1 MQSLIRSLLL
11 VLSLAWVTTA
21 QAEADRFG
29 LGNGQFGAGGVTTA
43 NTGAND
49 YAAITATLRPGD
61 SVIPVTDA
69 TAFRA
74 GTLVMVI
81 QMESLFP
88 APSAGDPGPF
98 DISTST
104 TGTFEL
110 ARIQGLSRTSITLT
124 APLVH
129 GYTSPG
135 SQILYI
141 PELTSLSISSA
152 GRLLAPAWNG
162 STGGVLAIV
171 AQGTIQNDG
180 AIYVSGRGARGGIG
194 LVDSSGAM
202 GCTSTS
208 EPSPRG
214 AARGEGIVAGRFGP
228 TDSGR
233 SSSINGGGGG
243 VCFGGGGGG
252 GSNGGHGGRGGRTAE
267 DDGSRNYRSFGG
279 GVLNFSAIDHLSF
292 GGGGGAGHTD
302 SSGALHHGAPGGGV
316 IFIRAAAI
324 TGAGVI
330 TADGGG
336 VPDGEASG
344 QGGGGAG
351 GTILIRTTGAIS
363 CGGLSARGGD
373 GGSLLDGDLLF
384 SPGGGGGGGRVLVQ
398 AASLSSGCLPN
409 VDGGQGGTVAL
420 PSSYGPSYGSTA
432 GDPGVIEV
440 APTGPFVI
448 PTPPVITA
456 PTAGA
461 ILSAAPTITGRAHAG
476 MTVLVSVDGRAV
488 GSVLAQASGTFSL
501 APPVLAQGQH
511 LLTAIE
517 RAAGVESLP
526 SAPVSFTIEAP
537 GTDTD
542 GDGLTN
548 ARERMLGTD
557 PGDVDTDHD
566 GVRDSAELNLGTNPL
581 DADSDDDGIADGE
594 EIAAGVDQFIT
605 NPLSRDTDGDGLSD
619 GLETSAIPVTAG
631 HSMGPAHI
639 AFAGT
644 STSFI
649 VDADST
655 THTDPVRVD
664 TDNGSARDGEE
675 DLNHN
680 GRVDAGERD
689 PNLPGDD
696 VLSACGNGAK
706 DPGEG
711 CDDGNRNASD
721 GCSRDC
727 AIEGGWA
734 CRGVPS
740 QCSGPTADPDQDH
753 ATNSEDLS
761 AGSDPFDADTD
772 LDGLLD
778 GDEIHGTTS
787 AIDSDSDDD
796 ALSDGEELTA
806 GADGY
811 ITDPVV
817 ADSDG
822 DGLPDGLEESELP
835 IAERTTPSGIFV
847 RGTALAFIADADP
860 TTHTNPTEADTDQG
874 GKSDGLEDQNHN
886 GRLDP
891 GETDPLDRSD
901 DVPIDPCALP
911 GSCDAGAPLDAGG
924 PLDVGSPADA
934 GVEPDSGLVL
944 DGGATP
950 DSGERSDAGF
960 AEPAP
965 DAGQA
970 PLALEFPVDATL
982 GGGGCACGDTS
993 RESGNSLGALLG
1005 FGLIIWLARRRPRV
1019 LPVILAAVLAHNAA
1033 AQTALESGDLPA
1045 QRFRW
1050 AGTSEGILDV
1060 EWAGTRA
1067 DRLFAMS
1074 LLFDYA
1080 RNPLLI
1086 RQTTEDG
1093 TVLASGPLLRSLL
1106 TADVG
1111 LVTTLAPALE
1121 LQAGFSVILFQE
1133 RPDSLAFASSSVDLS
1148 PLSGFGFGDVWV
1160 AVKLRLL
1167 NRHDHG
1173 LDLALI
1179 PRMTVP
1185 TAGSADYRGEAG
1197 VTIIPELALSRAFGP
1212 LRLAFNGGVRVRT
1225 TSVDFLGLSLSHEL
1239 SYRFGVGLAPT
1250 KAFEIDAALS
1260 GNTSLTSPFSDREP
1274 SPMEVLL
1281 ALRFR
1286 PIKALDV
1293 TVGGGFGLRGGYG
1306 APDARLLAGL
1316 RFNVFQDKDKDG
1328 DGLIDSE
1335 DRCPKKAGPRENQ
1348 GCPALAPALARVV
1361 VLDRDGD
1368 GISDPKD
1375 QCPDEKEDLDAFQ
1388 DSDGCPDPD
1397 NDQDGLADV
1406 SDHCPNQA
1414 GPVDN
1419 QGCPEPDT
1427 DGDGVLDRADNCP
1440 TEPGPAENQ
1449 GCQAKQMVTISST
1462 KLEITEKVF
1471 FKTGSAEIDP
1481 RSFPLL
1487 KNIAQVIVVHPEIQ
1501 RIRVEGHT
1509 DNRGS
1514 KAANERLS
1522 DRRAKSVMNYL
1533 LRQGVEAPR
1542 LSAQG
1547 LGPNVPIA
1555 ENKTEE
1561 GRSQNRRVEFVIV
1574 SGD

>member
-1 MQSLIRSLLL
+1 MQALIRSVPL
-11 VLSLAWVTTA
+11 VLTLAWATVA
-21 QAEADRFG
+21 QAEPDRFG

-49 YAAITATLRPGD
+49 YAAITANLRPGD
-61 SVIPVTDA
+61 TVISVADT
-69 TAFRA
+69 TAFRG
-74 GTLVMVI
+74 GTLVMII
-81 QMESLFP
+81 QMESLSP
-88 APSAGDPGPF
+88 APSPGDPGPF

-135 SQILYI
+135 AQILYV
-141 PELTSLSISSA
+141 PELTNLTITSG

-162 STGGVLAIV
+162 STGGVLAVV

-180 AIYVSGRGARGGIG
+180 AMYVSGRGARGGVG
-194 LVDSSGAM
+194 LVDSSGTM

-214 AARGEGIVAGRFGP
+214 AARGEGIVVGRFGP

-267 DDGSRNYRSFGG
+267 EDGSRNYRSFGG
-279 GVLNFSAIDHLSF
+279 GVLSFSAINHLSF

-302 SSGALHHGAPGGGV
+302 SPATLHHGAPGGGV

-324 TGAGVI
+324 TGSGLI
-330 TADGGG
+330 SADGGS
-336 VPDGEASG
+336 VPDGAASG

-351 GTILIRTTGAIS
+351 GTILIRTTGAIA

-373 GGSLLDGDLLF
+373 GGSLIDDDFLF
-384 SPGGGGGGGRVLVQ
+384 SPGGGGGGGRILVQ
-398 AASLSSGCLPN
+398 AASLSGGCLPT
-409 VDGGQGGTVAL
+409 VDGGLGGTVAL
-420 PSSYGPSYGSTA
+420 SNSFGPSFGSTP

-440 APTGPFVI
+440 APSGPFVV

-461 ILSAAPTITGRAHAG
+461 ILAASPTITGRAHAG
-476 MTVLVSVDGRAV
+476 MTVLISADGRQV
-488 GSVLAQASGTFSL
+488 GSVTAQANGTFSL
-501 APPVLAQGQH
+501 APPTLSMGVH
-511 LLTAIE
+511 VLTAIE
-517 RAAGVESLP
+517 RAPGVESVA

-557 PGDVDTDHD
+557 PGDADTDHD
-566 GVRDSAELNLGTNPL
+566 GVRDSAELNLGTDPL
-581 DADSDDDGIADGE
+581 DADSDEDGIADGE
-594 EIAAGVDQFIT
+594 ETIAGVDHFIT
-605 NPLSRDTDGDGLSD
+605 NPLSRDTDGDGLHD
-619 GLETSAIPVTAG
+619 GLETSAVPVAAG

-644 STSFI
+644 STTFI
-649 VDADST
+649 PDADST
-655 THTDPVRVD
+655 THTDPIRAD
-664 TDNGSARDGEE
+664 TDSGGARDGEE

-711 CDDGNRNASD
+711 CDDNNRNPGD

-727 AIEGGWA
+727 AIEAGWV
-734 CRGVPS
+734 CRGAPS
-740 QCSGPTADPDQDH
+740 QCFGPTADPDQDE
-753 ATNSEDLS
+753 ATNAEELG

-772 LDGLLD
+772 LDGLQD
-778 GDEIHGTTS
+778 GDEIHGNTS
-787 AIDSDSDDD
+787 AIDADSDDD

-806 GADGY
+806 GEDGY
-811 ITDPVV
+811 VTNPVA
-817 ADSDG
+817 ADTDG

-835 IAERTTPSGIFV
+835 IAERTTSSGIFV
-847 RGTALAFIADADP
+847 RGTALAFVADADP
-860 TTHTNPTEADTDQG
+860 TTHTNPTLADTDQG
-874 GKSDGLEDQNHN
+874 GLADGAEDLDHN

-891 GETDPLDRSD
+891 GETDPLDRRD
-901 DVPIDPCALP
+901 DVPVDPCSVP
-911 GSCDAGAPLDAGG
+911 GVCDAGVPDSGTIPDAG
-924 PLDVGSPADA
+924 A
-934 GVEPDSGLVL
+934 EPDSGPAQ
-944 DGGATP
+944 DGGVVS
-950 DSGERSDAGF
+950 DSGSPVDSGAAPDAGHS
-960 AEPAP
+960 EPAP
-965 DAGQA
+965 DAGEA
-970 PLALEFPVDATL
+970 PRVLEFPVDASL
-982 GGGGCACGDTS
+982 GGGGCSCEETS
-993 RESGNSLGALLG
+993 STPGASAALLLG
-1005 FGLIIWLARRRPRV
+1005 VGLLLWLARRRPRV
-1019 LPVILAAVLAHNAA
+1019 LPVLLIVALTQSAA
-1033 AQTALESGDLPA
+1033 AQTALEPGDLPA

-1050 AGTSEGILDV
+1050 AGTGDGILDV

-1086 RQTTEDG
+1086 RQTAEDG

-1111 LVTTLAPALE
+1111 LMTTLAPALE

-1133 RPDSLAFASSSVDLS
+1133 RPDRLAFAASSVDLS

-1197 VTIIPELALSRAFGP
+1197 VTIVPELALSRAFGP

-1239 SYRFGVGLAPT
+1239 SYRLGVGLAPT

-1260 GNTSLTSPFSDREP
+1260 GNTSLTSPFSGREP
-1274 SPMEVLL
+1274 SPMELLL

-1286 PIKALDV
+1286 PIKAFDV

-1316 RFNVFQDKDKDG
+1316 RFNVFQDKDRDG
-1328 DGLIDSE
+1328 DGLTDAE
-1335 DRCPKKAGPRENQ
+1335 DRCPKKAGPRDNQ
-1348 GCPALAPALARVV
+1348 GCPVVVAEVAKVV

-1368 GISDPKD
+1368 GINDPKD
-1375 QCPDEKEDLDAFQ
+1375 QCPSEKEDQDSFE

-1427 DGDGVLDRADNCP
+1427 DGDGVIDRADNCP

-1449 GCQAKQMVTISST
+1449 GCQAKQMVSISST

-1487 KNIAQVIVVHPEIQ
+1487 KNIAQVIVVHPEIR

-1542 LSAQG
+1542 LSAEG
-1547 LGPNVPIA
+1547 FGPNVPIA